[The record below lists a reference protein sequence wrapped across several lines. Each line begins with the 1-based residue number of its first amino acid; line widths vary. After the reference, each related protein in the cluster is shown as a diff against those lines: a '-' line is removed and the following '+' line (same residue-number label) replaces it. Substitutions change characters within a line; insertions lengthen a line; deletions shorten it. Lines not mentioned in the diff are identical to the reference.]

1 MFNDKIWHKY
11 VIFGRLA
18 CVLSKETRQHGLG
31 LQSCIWTIHKTSR
44 TMSSEQMRPKWRCLA
59 IKYNTTLVKTTNT
72 SHQMSHMLMEGWR
85 FWACLVATGTGHL
98 TVIESGMSSSV
109 SKSILESNVG
119 TSVRQLKLGQE
130 WVMQQDNDPKHTSKS
145 TTERLEKEKNQGV
158 AAVQLK
164 SRPRPDSKTVA
175 RAVQKSK
182 FPQTSINLS
191 NAVK

>member
-44 TMSSEQMRPKWRCLA
+44 TMSSEQMRLKWRCLA

-72 SHQMSHMLMEGWR
+72 SHQMPHMLIGGWR
-85 FWACLVATGTGHL
+85 FWACLVATGPGHL

-109 SKSILESNVG
+109 SKSILESNLG

-130 WVMQQDNDPKHTSKS
+130 WVMQRIMIPS
-145 TTERLEKEKNQGV
+145 TPANLQLNGWRKKRIKVLQQSSQGPDLILTQILWRELCRNQNV
-158 AAVQLK
+158 LK
-164 SRPRPDSKTVA
+164 
-175 RAVQKSK
+175 
-182 FPQTSINLS
+182 PQ
-191 NAVK
+191 